1 MEYWSIGVM
10 EYWKEEKTLA
20 KASASVATLTSA
32 DKAAWQGRQNEK
44 HWNIGIMECWKN
56 GKEKKTGYKNQE
68 QWNDGVMCEN
78 RDSTLQILWVSFDL
92 IGHKPYAG
100 VMT

>member
-1 MEYWSIGVM
+1 M
-10 EYWKEEKTLA
+10 EYWKEEKTGA

-56 GKEKKTGYKNQE
+56 GKEKKGKQGIWKRQGEQQE
-68 QWNDGVMCEN
+68 KKKEGGNK
-78 RDSTLQILWVSFDL
+78 L
-92 IGHKPYAG
+92 
-100 VMT
+100 